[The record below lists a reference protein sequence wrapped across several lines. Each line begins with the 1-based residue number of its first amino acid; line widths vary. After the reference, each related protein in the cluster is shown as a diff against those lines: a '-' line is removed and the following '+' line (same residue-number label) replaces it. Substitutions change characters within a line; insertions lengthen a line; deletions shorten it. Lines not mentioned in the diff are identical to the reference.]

1 MLDLIKMLMAQ
12 NRVDEARTYLDRAV
26 RSSNLPAVS
35 DLQRSAVLL
44 AQQGQVAQAI
54 AMLQPIADSLDA
66 SGNLIYAELLRN
78 RGDKLPPPTGSTR
91 KLLRRSG
98 DHPAAVHLVGRRFLP
113 RPPIGSGSTLGKKI
127 LAKLNDPRFSA
138 GDRTAIMARFDE
150 LYLSKDA
157 ARDLLAAAADQ
168 SPNDADAW
176 RALIEFYIRTNQF
189 DGAIAAADKGL
200 AKLPDNKKLST
211 LKAQAKALASTKS
224 NPDDLRPL
232 IDALSEDPENA
243 AQVEML
249 KAIQDEKETK
259 QSPQQVIAKL
269 KTVADKYPNYWPLQQ
284 RLVQKYLEL
293 NQPNDAAVVAE
304 RLMNARPN
312 DPDAARLAVVVYR
325 SAQRWRDAKRAAER
339 WAKRRCRWEHPTEAD
354 IAIAEADLA
363 LKDPQG
369 ASDRLAPYMQ
379 SVYDQPQK
387 KPVLT
392 AAVVK
397 LLVASDKLAEARA
410 LLQPLLGEGPTCAP
424 PAGFLWPPATSRPR
438 RSRRSGFAPP
448 PPRFPMPRTTSN
460 SPLASCWREEMGRTT

>member
-1 MLDLIKMLMAQ
+1 
-12 NRVDEARTYLDRAV
+12 
-26 RSSNLPAVS
+26 
-35 DLQRSAVLL
+35 
-44 AQQGQVAQAI
+44 
-54 AMLQPIADSLDA
+54 
-66 SGNLIYAELLRN
+66 
-78 RGDKLPPPTGSTR
+78 
-91 KLLRRSG
+91 
-98 DHPAAVHLVGRRFLP
+98 
-113 RPPIGSGSTLGKKI
+113 
-127 LAKLNDPRFSA
+127 
-138 GDRTAIMARFDE
+138 
-150 LYLSKDA
+150 
-157 ARDLLAAAADQ
+157 
-168 SPNDADAW
+168 
-176 RALIEFYIRTNQF
+176 
-189 DGAIAAADKGL
+189 
-200 AKLPDNKKLST
+200 
-211 LKAQAKALASTKS
+211 
-224 NPDDLRPL
+224 
-232 IDALSEDPENA
+232 
-243 AQVEML
+243 ML

-339 WAKRRCRWEHPTEAD
+339 WRERSLEHPTEAD

-363 LKDPQG
+363 LKDPKG

-397 LLVASDKLAEARA
+397 LLVASDKLAKARA
-410 LLQPLLGEGPTCAP
+410 LLQPLLGEGPTWRRLWLSLA
-424 PAGFLWPPATSRPR
+424 AGDMSRRR

-448 PPRFPMPRTTSN
+448 PRRFPMPRTTSS
-460 SPLASCWREEMGRTT
+460 SPSPAPGRKWAGD